1 MKIDRPDFGMQMN
14 TTPAVQPL
22 PQAGTGEVPQFTVP
36 GMENQQK
43 FSVPLPEKNMTPQ
56 EHMKNVEL
64 MKRCQEFESV
74 LISQM
79 FKQMRPKGEDEDL
92 FGKTKDREMFNA
104 MLDDER
110 AKVWAQQGGIG
121 LASTMFQQ
129 MKDA

>member
-1 MKIDRPDFGMQMN
+1 
-14 TTPAVQPL
+14 
-22 PQAGTGEVPQFTVP
+22 
-36 GMENQQK
+36 
-43 FSVPLPEKNMTPQ
+43 
-56 EHMKNVEL
+56 
-64 MKRCQEFESV
+64 
-74 LISQM
+74 M
-79 FKQMRPKGEDEDL
+79 FKQMRPKTEDEDL